1 MATETSKVLGQET
14 GKVEDYGLYNQG
26 KLKLNFNKDT
36 NQWTQQYEPVKKSK
50 VFIPP
55 IPTYKEATTPTI
67 PSVTSTVPTPSESV
81 KVATPLI
88 QQRTGESPSEKRTR
102 EDNERFG
109 PGQNPMQTAN
119 RISNTFTP
127 GTEQYSYYNSIGAL
141 KIDGNNL
148 TVNFD
153 AIDDKGGY
161 GLSQSN
167 MGKVVPSMGIL
178 GRGMKL
184 AEKGIMEGTINKFK
198 SAGIITSDNE
208 IQDTNGLL
216 PGGFEGTY
224 NFTVDKNKFDN
235 YVINA
240 PLVANAI
247 TDNRELQAKLG
258 KMDRE
263 DIDNFVSDMAISMAQ
278 NDNTKNAILNSL
290 KKQSNGATSA
300 VIAFQTGNELDLDRK
315 NIFGGNFY
323 SSTFKDQY
331 NSTLTELKSSQSSE
345 PSSSTD
351 TSAKNKQ
358 VENEE
363 RKKLIEDLD
372 NLLKD
377 KKKDREP
384 NRQAKGS
391 ITGSTEGSGKAK
403 TSGPPSRTVKSPTGT
418 TKPGT

>member
-67 PSVTSTVPTPSESV
+67 PSTTPTVPTPSESV

-88 QQRTGESPSEKRTR
+88 QQRTGESPLEKRTR

-109 PGQNPMQTAN
+109 PGQNPMQTAD
-119 RISNTFTP
+119 RIVSMFTP
-127 GTEQYSYYNSIGAL
+127 GNETYDYYETKGAL
-141 KIDGNNL
+141 KINGNTL

-153 AIDDKGGY
+153 AIDEKGGY
-161 GLSQSN
+161 GLQQSKL
-167 MGKVVPSMGIL
+167 GKVVPPLGLL
-178 GRGMKL
+178 GRGMKF
-184 AEKGIMEGTINKFK
+184 AEKGMMEGTVRNFIE
-198 SAGIITSDNE
+198 AGIITSDNN
-208 IQDTNGLL
+208 IKDTNGIL

-224 NFTVDKNKFDN
+224 NFTLDKVKYDN
-235 YVINA
+235 YITNA
-240 PLVANAI
+240 PIVSKAL
-247 TDNRELQAKLG
+247 TDNRELQGKLG
-258 KMDRE
+258 KLDRVE
-263 DIDNFVSDMAISMAQ
+263 QDEFISKMAINMAK
-278 NDNTKNAILNSL
+278 DDDTKNAILNAL
-290 KKQSNGATSA
+290 QKRSNGATSA
-300 VIAFQTGNELDLDRK
+300 VIAAYTGEYLDLDRK
-315 NIFGGNFY
+315 TIFGNDFY
-323 SSTFKDQY
+323 PDTFKAQY
-331 NSTLTELKSSQSSE
+331 NSTLAELKSSQNNE
-345 PSSSTD
+345 PSSD
-351 TSAKNKQ
+351 TSSNNKQ

-377 KKKDREP
+377 KKKNREP
-384 NRQAKGS
+384 NRQDKGS

-403 TSGPPSRTVKSPTGT
+403 TSGPPSRTVKSGT